1 MISDLLKKLT
11 SGEDLTGEEAEEAM
25 KAMMGGQA
33 TQAEMAGFLIAL
45 KMKGESPGEIASLAK
60 VMRNYATRLEPK
72 VRGVLVDVCGTGGD
86 GSGTFN
92 ISTAAAFVV
101 AASGVPVAKHGNRGI
116 TSRSGS
122 ADALEALGA
131 KIDLSPDL
139 VKSCIENIGIGFMF
153 APAHHPA
160 MRHVMP
166 VRKELG
172 VRTVFNILGPLT
184 NPAGA
189 KAQLMGVYDPKLTEP
204 LAEAFRLIG
213 HSRALVVYGEP
224 GLDELS
230 TAGAT
235 RVSELRDDA
244 VKTYSITP
252 QELGLKPSTLE
263 DLRGGDPRENAAT
276 IRGILSGAI
285 GGAKRDVV
293 ALNAAG
299 GLIAGGRADGFAE
312 GLRLAYKAIDSHSA
326 YLKLEEFVKYTG
338 G

>member
-1 MISDLLKKLT
+1 MMPDLLKKLT
-11 SGEDLTGEEAEEAM
+11 SGKDLSVEEAESAM
-25 KAMMGGQA
+25 KSIMGGQA
-33 TQAEMAGFLIAL
+33 TPAEMAGFLIAL
-45 KMKGESPGEIASLAK
+45 KMKGESAGEIASLAK
-60 VMRNYATRLEPK
+60 VMRNYATRIEPK

-86 GSGTFN
+86 GKGTFN

-101 AASGVPVAKHGNRGI
+101 AAAGVSVAKHGNRGI
-116 TSRSGS
+116 TSKSGS

-131 KIDLSPDL
+131 KIDLSPER
-139 VKSCIENIGIGFMF
+139 VKSCIEDVGLGFMF

-224 GLDELS
+224 GIDELS
-230 TAGAT
+230 TVGAT
-235 RVSELRDDA
+235 RVSELKDGA
-244 VKTYSITP
+244 VRTYTLAP
-252 QELGLKPSTLE
+252 EELGLKHSTLE
-263 DLRGGDPRENAAT
+263 DLRGGDPLENAAT
-276 IRGILSGAI
+276 IRGILSGAV
-285 GGAKRDVV
+285 GGGRRDVV

-299 GLIAGGRADGFAE
+299 GLIAGGRAVGFEDG
-312 GLRLAYKAIDSHSA
+312 LKLAYKAIDSHSA